1 LQGKTDTLV
10 LRFASAFAYYG
21 TEEEC
26 MKVAL
31 RTLFTHGDA
40 KGVAAARYVARI
52 VFRIIHGKAT
62 LRMAILRAAEESDL
76 FIRDLVEKGLQVR
89 QLFATITKN
98 SLDLNFVNISDN
110 YFPPLSNSWC

>member
-1 LQGKTDTLV
+1 
-10 LRFASAFAYYG
+10 
-21 TEEEC
+21 